1 MPRSRETLFRLDD
14 IKVTMAQRQT
24 LDNDDNSDIVPDTK
38 MRRNIKV
45 DEVVDILPLC
55 VHVVVDLLVCDGQ
68 HHDEDPEQDH
78 TDHEL
83 VEDPHG
89 DHRRVDRV
97 SSRSPLHDAAGHVVT
112 GHAGQVLGHHNV
124 DPEK

>member
-24 LDNDDNSDIVPDTK
+24 LDNDDNNDIVPDTK

-45 DEVVDILPLC
+45 DDDILPLG
-55 VHVVVDLLVCDGQ
+55 VHVVVDLLVCDGE
-68 HHDEDPEQDH
+68 HDDEDPEQH
-78 TDHEL
+78 HADHEL

-89 DHRRVDRV
+89 HHRRVDGV
-97 SSRSPLHDAAGHVVT
+97 SSRSSLHDAAGHVVT
-112 GHAGQVLGHHNV
+112 GHSGQVLGHHNV
-124 DPEK
+124 DPAK